1 MDTFRATAPIALP
14 RELRWCLSLNRWG
27 ARPAVLRVFG
37 LASRL
42 GDGPA
47 WYALIALLPVLFGPA
62 AAAGS
67 LHLGAV
73 ALANVALYRA
83 LKDWTRRPRPFRR
96 LGAIK
101 AHVAPLDE
109 FSFPSGHTLH
119 AVSLTLIACWYF
131 PVLGLVLVPFAVAVA
146 ASRVVLGLHYPSDV
160 LAATAIGS
168 GMAWLS
174 LEIATD
180 LGIAGAVLACA

>member
-1 MDTFRATAPIALP
+1 MDTLRATVPLALP

-27 ARPAVLRVFG
+27 AQPSVLRLFG

-42 GDGPA
+42 GDGAA
-47 WYALIALLPVLFGPA
+47 WYALMAVLPALFGPPA
-62 AAAGS
+62 ALAS
-67 LHLGAV
+67 LHLGLT
-73 ALANVALYRA
+73 ALVNVLLYRT
-83 LKDWTRRPRPFRR
+83 LKGWTRRPRPFRR

-119 AVSLTLIACWYF
+119 AVSMTLLACWYF
-131 PVLGLVLVPFAVAVA
+131 PSLAIVLVPFALVVA

-160 LAATAIGS
+160 LAATAIGA
-168 GMAWLS
+168 GVAWGS
-174 LEIATD
+174 LEIALATGLVD
-180 LGIAGAVLACA
+180 LALGIG

>member
-1 MDTFRATAPIALP
+1 MDALRATAPIALP

-27 ARPAVLRVFG
+27 AQPPVLRFFG

-47 WYALIALLPVLFGPA
+47 WYALIALLPALFGPA
-62 AAAGS
+62 AAAAS
-67 LHLGAV
+67 LHLGLT
-73 ALANVALYRA
+73 ALANVALYRS
-83 LKDWTRRPRPFRR
+83 LKGWTRRPRPFRR

-119 AVSLTLIACWYF
+119 AVTMTLLSCWYF
-131 PVLGLVLVPFAVAVA
+131 PVLAVVLVPFALAVA

-160 LAATAIGS
+160 LAATAIGT
-168 GMAWLS
+168 GVAWVS
-174 LEIATD
+174 LEVATATGVASVA
-180 LGIAGAVLACA
+180 LAAG

>member
-1 MDTFRATAPIALP
+1 MDTLRAASPLALP

-27 ARPAVLRVFG
+27 ARPLVLRVFG
-37 LASRL
+37 VASRL

-47 WYALIALLPVLFGPA
+47 WYALMALLPALFGPA
-62 AAAGS
+62 AAAAS
-67 LHLGAV
+67 LHLGLT
-73 ALANVALYRA
+73 ALVNVLLYRV
-83 LKDWTRRPRPFRR
+83 LKRWTRRPRPFRR

-119 AVSLTLIACWYF
+119 AVSMTLLVCWYF
-131 PVLGLVLVPFAVAVA
+131 PVLATLLVPFALLVA

-160 LAATAIGS
+160 LAATVIGT
-168 GMAWLS
+168 GVAYVS
-174 LEIATD
+174 LEVANT
-180 LGIAGAVLACA
+180 LGVIGIVFGAG

>member
-1 MDTFRATAPIALP
+1 MDAWRATAPISLP
-14 RELRWCLSLNRWG
+14 RELRWCLSMNRWG
-27 ARPAVLRVFG
+27 ARPAVLRFFG

-47 WYALIALLPVLFGPA
+47 WYALIALLPAIYGAGA
-62 AAAGS
+62 AAAS
-67 LHLGAV
+67 LHLGLT
-73 ALANVALYRA
+73 ALANIALYRT
-83 LKDWTRRPRPFRR
+83 LKGWTRRPRPFRR

-119 AVSLTLIACWYF
+119 AVTLTLLACWYF
-131 PVLGLVLVPFAVAVA
+131 PVLAIVLVPFALTVA

-160 LAATAIGS
+160 LAATVIGC
-168 GMAWLS
+168 GIAWVS
-174 LEIATD
+174 LELGTAAGVTGLALAT
-180 LGIAGAVLACA
+180 A

>member
-1 MDTFRATAPIALP
+1 MDAFRANGPIALP

-27 ARPAVLRVFG
+27 ARPSVLRFFG
-37 LASRL
+37 IASRL

-47 WYALIALLPVLFGPA
+47 WYALIALLPMVFGPGA
-62 AAAGS
+62 AAAS
-67 LHLGAV
+67 LHLGAA
-73 ALANVALYRA
+73 ALVNVALYRT
-83 LKDWTRRPRPFRR
+83 LKGWTRRPRPFRR

-119 AVSLTLIACWYF
+119 AVTLTLIACWYF
-131 PVLGLVLVPFAVAVA
+131 PILAVALVPFAITVA

-160 LAATAIGS
+160 LAATVIGT
-168 GMAWLS
+168 GIAWLS
-174 LEIATD
+174 IELAS
-180 LGIAGAVLACA
+180 AGGVVEVALAAA